1 MADPRPSLAD
11 VRRNYQVADDEV
23 IDYRPRIA
31 GAVDIPG
38 TAPRSVTRTEAAMLD
53 RLTFDRGLV
62 GLSGFASLA
71 ERAQAAAIARY
82 PDQPVPAH
90 VPADRVREWHGNDGQ
105 RDAFRHAYWNALMT
119 HQYGRGWT
127 SAFATAHEARPG
139 NPANREAMDLYNNSI
154 GRSIGAANPDATTAQ
169 LADFVQRA
177 VTDGRMVVLDRSGA
191 LAWSDQVRIGQHGLT
206 PPDVLGPHL
215 PVPAPERSLSRTD
228 RPSDAALAAVTQ
240 HPLFDQAAAAL
251 DRAGMNPLDAPA
263 ILRAAAQA
271 NLATIDRIDVGH
283 PVPRADGAP
292 TRNLFAMGRLQPGAA
307 GCDYA
312 MITHEDLQQG
322 GMEAAAIAL
331 ARHAHAPDALAA
343 REQAPHR
350 PMSVGV

>member
-38 TAPRSVTRTEAAMLD
+38 TTPRSVTRTEGAMLD

-71 ERAQAAAIARY
+71 ERAQIAAITRY

-90 VPADRVREWHGNDGQ
+90 VPADRVREWQSNDGQ

-119 HQYGRGWT
+119 QQYGRGWT

-139 NPANREAMDLYNNSI
+139 NPANREAMDLYNNAV
-154 GRSIGAANPDATTAQ
+154 GRSIGAAHPDATPER
-169 LADFVQRA
+169 LADLVQRA

-191 LAWSDQVRIGQHGLT
+191 LAWSDAVRPGQHGLT
-206 PPDVLGPHL
+206 PPDVIGPNL
-215 PVPAPERSLSRTD
+215 PVPAPERSLSRVD

-251 DRAGMNPLDAPA
+251 DRAGLNPLDAPA
-263 ILRAAAQA
+263 VVHGAAHAR
-271 NLATIDRIDVGH
+271 LATIERIDVGH
-283 PVPRADGAP
+283 PVPGTDGTP
-292 TRNLFAMGRLQPGAA
+292 TRHLFAMGTLQPGAA
-307 GCDYA
+307 GCNYA
-312 MITHEDLQQG
+312 VITRDDLQRVGVDEAALAKPTHE
-322 GMEAAAIAL
+322 
-331 ARHAHAPDALAA
+331 PDTLAA
-343 REQAPHR
+343 RQQR
-350 PMSVGV
+350 PMSLGV